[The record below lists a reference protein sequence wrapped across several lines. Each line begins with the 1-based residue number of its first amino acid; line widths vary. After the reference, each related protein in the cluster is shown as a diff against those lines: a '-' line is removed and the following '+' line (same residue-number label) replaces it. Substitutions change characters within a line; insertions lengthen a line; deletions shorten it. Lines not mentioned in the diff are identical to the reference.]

1 MTPANAGIPIIMAA
15 RNVGEP
21 KSGNH
26 ATAREIRTGAI
37 FILNTGRIRKM
48 DKPIDKKLMIDT
60 LESLRRHLFFREDVL
75 AEEFDMLGE
84 TIDMLKAQESGRET
98 DE

>member
-1 MTPANAGIPIIMAA
+1 
-15 RNVGEP
+15 
-21 KSGNH
+21 
-26 ATAREIRTGAI
+26 
-37 FILNTGRIRKM
+37 M

-60 LESLRRHLFFREDVL
+60 LESLRCHLFFREDVL